1 MAYPTLTPTAGAAFR
16 VRYATGYGKPV
27 IAITERDLNNQS
39 RDIAIF
45 PATANGKREA
55 ERRRDEI
62 QAQTNR
68 KYAELM
74 ERLDGGKGAA

>member
-1 MAYPTLTPTAGAAFR
+1 MNYPNLTPTPGASFR

-45 PATANGKREA
+45 PATANGKRDA

-62 QAQTNR
+62 AAQSGR
-68 KYAELM
+68 KYAE
-74 ERLDGGKGAA
+74 RLELVNGGKGAA

>member
-1 MAYPTLTPTAGAAFR
+1 MAYPTLTPAAGAAFR

-27 IAITERDLNNQS
+27 IAITERDINSQL

-45 PATANGKREA
+45 PATEKGKREA

-62 QAQTNR
+62 AAESSR
-68 KYAELM
+68 KYAE
-74 ERLDGGKGAA
+74 RLARMNGGKAVE

>member
-27 IAITERDLNNQS
+27 IAITERDINSQL

-45 PATANGKREA
+45 PATEKGKREA

-62 QAQTNR
+62 AAESSR
-68 KYAELM
+68 KYAE
-74 ERLDGGKGAA
+74 RLARMNGGKAVE

>member
-1 MAYPTLTPTAGAAFR
+1 MAYPTLTPAAGAAFR

-27 IAITERDLNNQS
+27 IAITERDINSQL

-62 QAQTNR
+62 AAESSR

-74 ERLDGGKGAA
+74 ERLNGGKAVE

>member
-27 IAITERDLNNQS
+27 IAITERDINSQL

-62 QAQTNR
+62 AAQAGR
-68 KYAELM
+68 EYAERM
-74 ERLDGGKGAA
+74 ERLNGGKGAA

>member
-27 IAITERDLNNQS
+27 IAITEDDINNLK

-45 PATANGKREA
+45 PATEKGKREA

-62 QAQTNR
+62 AAESSR
-68 KYAELM
+68 KYAE
-74 ERLDGGKGAA
+74 RLARMNGGKAVE

>member
-1 MAYPTLTPTAGAAFR
+1 MAYPTLTPMAGAAFR

-27 IAITERDLNNQS
+27 IAITERDINSQL

-62 QAQTNR
+62 AAQTGR
-68 KYAELM
+68 EYAERL
-74 ERLDGGKGAA
+74 ERVANGKAVA

>member
-27 IAITERDLNNQS
+27 IAITERDINSQL

-45 PATANGKREA
+45 PATEKGKREA

-62 QAQTNR
+62 AAESSR
-68 KYAELM
+68 KYAE
-74 ERLDGGKGAA
+74 RLARMNGGR

>member
-1 MAYPTLTPTAGAAFR
+1 MAYPTLTPTVGAAFR

-27 IAITERDLNNQS
+27 IAITERDPYNQS

-62 QAQTNR
+62 QAQASR
-68 KYAELM
+68 EYAERFRSLTN
-74 ERLDGGKGAA
+74 GKAVS

>member
-1 MAYPTLTPTAGAAFR
+1 MAYPTLTPTAGADFR

-27 IAITERDLNNQS
+27 IAITERDPYNQS

-62 QAQTNR
+62 QAQAR
-68 KYAELM
+68 REYAERL
-74 ERLDGGKGAA
+74 ERLNGGKAVA